1 MYLRT
6 VHLCDAGFFFL
17 NTKTVNTENTI
28 ILKFVGELSFLVG
41 IIMLW

>member
-1 MYLRT
+1 VML
-6 VHLCDAGFFFL
+6 AFFFFF

-28 ILKFVGELSFLVG
+28 ILKFVEELLFLVG